1 MAISGSNINFY
12 LPTHWLHG
20 IGYAQKVGQVLKD
33 RNASRPLVLTDTL
46 LVKLGVLDPVLQA
59 LKDAGITY
67 VVCDKVT
74 AEPSVLAFDALVRE
88 LDLKQFDSIVAVGG
102 GSVIDVAKGLAV
114 VAKFGGSIR
123 DYAGKDKMPASPDW
137 INVTIPT
144 TAGTGSEVSDGGVF
158 IDAEYNT
165 KFIMMSKRVC
175 ATVALTDPLMTVTG
189 PPKITA
195 YSGVDALVH
204 ASESY
209 VSRYADETS
218 RLFSRRAIELI
229 SRYLPVA
236 YADGQNLEARNAM
249 QIGSTMAMIAG
260 SNVYCGLCHSLAMP
274 LCGTYHMPHGQA
286 CGMSLPFV
294 LKYNAVAATE
304 SVRGVLSAMGF
315 WDAFLPEQAAFDAG
329 YQKVEEFLNSLGIST
344 ALSDFGFDEAHLVD
358 IATSTLESIQCPPN
372 PRTPTHAEIME
383 LVKSFA

>member
-1 MAISGSNINFY
+1 MDIAGSTVNFS
-12 LPTHWLHG
+12 LPTHWMHG
-20 IGYAQKVGQVLKD
+20 MGYAKKVGKVLKS
-33 RNASRPLVLTDTL
+33 RNASRPLVLTDAL
-46 LVKLGVLDPVLQA
+46 LVKLGILDPVFQS
-59 LKDAGITY
+59 LKDASISY

-74 AEPSVLAFDALVRE
+74 TEPSVRMFDQLVQE
-88 LDLKQFDSIVAVGG
+88 LDLKQFDSVVAVGG

-114 VAKFGGSIR
+114 FAKFGGSIR
-123 DYAGKDKMPASPDW
+123 DYAGKDKMPSPPDW

-158 IDAEYNT
+158 IDEEYNT

-175 ATVALTDPLMTVTG
+175 ATVALTDPTMTVTG

-209 VSRYADETS
+209 MSRYADEAS

-229 SRYLPVA
+229 AKYLPVA

-260 SNVYCGLCHSLAMP
+260 SNVYCGLCHSMAMP

-294 LKYNAVAATE
+294 LRYNAGAAPQ
-304 SVRGVLSAMGF
+304 SVKGILTAMGF
-315 WDAFLPEQAAFDAG
+315 WDPGLKEDQAIDQG
-329 YQKVEEFLNSLGIST
+329 CIRVEKFLNSLGIST
-344 ALSDFGFDEAHLVD
+344 HLNDFGFKAADTPD
-358 IATSTLESIQCPPN
+358 IAQSTLESIQCPPN
-372 PRTPTHAEIME
+372 PRAPTHGEIVE